1 MKAHLIACC
10 LLALTACTQCSDKK
24 KDQAVKKIKQ
34 EDKKKDKT
42 KKKIHT
48 ITYYFNYY
56 PDPITFGEKKYL
68 EHLRSLYDSYCYKT
82 IEHYPMHSFLYKGD
96 VVDGQLT
103 ARVYKK
109 DGSFF
114 EFPLTVSEDESTKM
128 RSDFNL
134 RTNKIRIVAQL
145 SYSGEEVRLEVRRIN
160 KEKNEN
166 VLLYETRIGDL
177 NAPNSKWEE
186 REDMPVPNGGGFG
199 EGSQCHTTMGPR

>member
-1 MKAHLIACC
+1 MKAHLIACG

-24 KDQAVKKIKQ
+24 KEQAVQIKQ
-34 EDKKKDKT
+34 EDKKKEKV

-48 ITYYFNYY
+48 VIYYFDYF
-56 PDPITFGEKKYL
+56 PDPVTFGKKDYP
-68 EHLRSLYDSYCYKT
+68 EYLRSLYDSYCYKT
-82 IEHYPMHSFLYKGD
+82 IEHYPLHSFPYKGD

-114 EFPLTVSEDESTKM
+114 ELPLTVSEYESNVM
-128 RSDFNL
+128 RSDFNRL
-134 RTNKIRIVAQL
+134 RNNIRIIARL

-160 KEKNEN
+160 KEKNED

-177 NAPNSKWEE
+177 NAPDSKWEE
-186 REDMPVPNGGGFG
+186 WENTPGLNGGFG
-199 EGSQCHTTMGPR
+199 KDSQCHAT

>member
-34 EDKKKDKT
+34 EEKKKDKV

-48 ITYYFNYY
+48 AIYYFDYF
-56 PDPITFGEKKYL
+56 PDPVTFGKKDYPEYL
-68 EHLRSLYDSYCYKT
+68 WSLYERYCYKT
-82 IEHYPMHSFLYKGD
+82 IEHYPLHSFPYKGD

-114 EFPLTVSEDESTKM
+114 EFPLTVSKNESNVM
-128 RSDFNL
+128 RADL
-134 RTNKIRIVAQL
+134 RRVNIRIIAQL

-160 KEKNEN
+160 KEKNED

-186 REDMPVPNGGGFG
+186 REDTPVPNGGGFG
-199 EGSQCHTTMGPR
+199 EGSQCHRTMGPL

>member
-1 MKAHLIACC
+1 MKAHLIACW

-24 KDQAVKKIKQ
+24 KDQAVQIKQ
-34 EDKKKDKT
+34 DKQKKD

-48 ITYYFNYY
+48 VIFDFDYF
-56 PDPITFGEKKYL
+56 PDPVTFGRKDYPEYL
-68 EHLRSLYDSYCYKT
+68 WKLYSSYCYKT
-82 IEHYPMHSFLYKGD
+82 IEHYSLDSFPYKGD

-114 EFPLTVSEDESTKM
+114 EFPLTTYENESTIM
-128 RSDFNL
+128 RSDFNRL
-134 RTNKIRIVAQL
+134 RNNISMVARL

-160 KEKNEN
+160 KEKNKDI
-166 VLLYETRIGDL
+166 LLYETRIGDL

-199 EGSQCHTTMGPR
+199 EGSQCHTTMGPL